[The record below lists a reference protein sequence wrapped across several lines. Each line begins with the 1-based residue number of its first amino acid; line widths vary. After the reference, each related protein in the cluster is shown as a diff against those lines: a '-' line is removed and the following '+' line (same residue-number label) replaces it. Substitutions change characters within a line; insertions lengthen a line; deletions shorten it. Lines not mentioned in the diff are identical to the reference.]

1 MKALVLNSGGVDSTT
16 CVALAIEKYGKENVV
31 TATLYYGQRHDKE
44 LECARKVA
52 EHYGVRHIEEDI
64 SCVMKYAGDVCSLMK
79 DSKTEIPDKSYAEQ
93 IAENGEGRVGT
104 YVPFR
109 NGLLL
114 SIATAYADSLF
125 PGQDAVVVY
134 GAHADDAAGQ
144 AYADAVAEGSL
155 IKMADGTSKPIED
168 VAVGDTIWA
177 FDTETQGLVR
187 SKVTAKIS
195 KGVKPVYDT
204 GNGLLVSEK
213 HIMWRAGVSGSRRF
227 VAYNEMKRKDATYK
241 VYTWP
246 TSDVHVKNDRDFIL
260 GYIRGFLAGDGHIEE
275 SGAIA
280 FYQNKSDVLE
290 EIKVL
295 IKGLGY
301 STTASV
307 SPHGTPANENTKQ
320 GYSLQLSKGIGW
332 SLLDECAAH
341 SGSEDYARGYFNGF
355 VIAEGGYFYNKAD
368 NSSGLHV
375 SQSEIVNP
383 EKVACFDSILQRLGI
398 ACIRWRNKHGVVD
411 WRFNKAY
418 RLVLRYG
425 GTKLDDIL
433 NKMCERVNVTWLPQK
448 QMQRIS
454 APVKTVPCWDLTTT
468 AHSFVADGVVVHNC
482 SPAFADAMDNAISIG
497 TYGKIRVWRP
507 LINLNKAGVVAEGLR
522 LKVPYELTWS
532 CYKGG
537 EKACGTCGTCIAE
550 GTPVIMADGT
560 QKAIETLKPGD
571 MVWSMDEETGRA
583 RASKVLN
590 VVCQGEKPV
599 HTIGGIRM
607 TDDHRVYV
615 RSAGGVP
622 SFREVSTLKR
632 ADAEYFGYVFPKE
645 FLFEEDEKQFALGY
659 LRGFAEGDGHIG
671 ERGVF
676 TCQDSKDVLDEFWAL
691 YDKHVAPTKCNVH
704 WDPKREIF
712 IGSGGYGPVFAER
725 TAYSDNPSYLR
736 GYLNGMLI
744 AEGCGAY
751 NPFNKSFAYVLSQS
765 TSANP
770 EKCEMIDKAFAAY
783 GMAVTMWEDKS
794 FGFKAGGSAMR
805 HWRFTQPW
813 RVALRYGASKR
824 ADLFARVF
832 EKGVPMRMDQIAL
845 GHYPNPAGTAVV
857 WDIETEGHTF
867 FAGNLLVHNCID
879 RKAAF
884 EANGVK
890 DPIEYV

>member
-52 EHYGVRHIEEDI
+52 EYYGVRHIEEDI

-79 DSKTEIPDKSYAEQ
+79 DSKTEIPDKSYSEQ

-125 PGQDAVVVY
+125 PGEDAVVVY

-144 AYADAVAEGSL
+144 AYAD
-155 IKMADGTSKPIED
+155 
-168 VAVGDTIWA
+168 
-177 FDTETQGLVR
+177 
-187 SKVTAKIS
+187 
-195 KGVKPVYDT
+195 
-204 GNGLLVSEK
+204 
-213 HIMWRAGVSGSRRF
+213 
-227 VAYNEMKRKDATYK
+227 
-241 VYTWP
+241 
-246 TSDVHVKNDRDFIL
+246 
-260 GYIRGFLAGDGHIEE
+260 
-275 SGAIA
+275 
-280 FYQNKSDVLE
+280 
-290 EIKVL
+290 
-295 IKGLGY
+295 
-301 STTASV
+301 
-307 SPHGTPANENTKQ
+307 
-320 GYSLQLSKGIGW
+320 
-332 SLLDECAAH
+332 
-341 SGSEDYARGYFNGF
+341 
-355 VIAEGGYFYNKAD
+355 
-368 NSSGLHV
+368 
-375 SQSEIVNP
+375 
-383 EKVACFDSILQRLGI
+383 
-398 ACIRWRNKHGVVD
+398 
-411 WRFNKAY
+411 
-418 RLVLRYG
+418 
-425 GTKLDDIL
+425 
-433 NKMCERVNVTWLPQK
+433 
-448 QMQRIS
+448 
-454 APVKTVPCWDLTTT
+454 
-468 AHSFVADGVVVHNC
+468 C

-497 TYGKIRVWRP
+497 TYGKIHVWRP

-607 TDDHRVYV
+607 TDDHRAYV
-615 RSAGGVP
+615 RSAGSVP

-645 FLFEEDEKQFALGY
+645 FLFEEDDEQFALGY

-712 IGSGGYGPVFAER
+712 IGSGGYGPVFAEK

-751 NPFNKSFAYVLSQS
+751 NPSNKSFAYVLSQS

-824 ADLFARVF
+824 ADLFTRIF
-832 EKGVPMRMDQIAL
+832 EKGVPMRMDQITL
-845 GHYPNPAGTAVV
+845 EHYPSPAGSATV

-867 FAGNLLVHNCID
+867 FAGTLLVHNCID